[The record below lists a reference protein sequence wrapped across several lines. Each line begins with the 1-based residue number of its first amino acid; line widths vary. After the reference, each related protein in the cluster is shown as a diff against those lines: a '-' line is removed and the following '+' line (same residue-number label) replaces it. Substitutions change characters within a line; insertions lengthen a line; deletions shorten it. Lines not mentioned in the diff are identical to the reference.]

1 MSLDTAGLQQSVMRT
16 ISALGKF
23 MTGKAVRD
31 PELAPHAYLAYL
43 LGWTAIVGFFVLFI
57 FPHLPQAVGLGL
69 ITLLIIAYVLA
80 IVMFNRWNI
89 FTD

>member
-1 MSLDTAGLQQSVMRT
+1 MSLDAAGLQQSVMRT
-16 ISALGKF
+16 IGALGKF

-43 LGWTAIVGFFVLFI
+43 LGWTAIVGFFVLFV

-69 ITLLIIAYVLA
+69 ITLLIIAYVL
-80 IVMFNRWNI
+80 VLVLFNHWNV
-89 FTD
+89 FAD

>member
-1 MSLDTAGLQQSVMRT
+1 MKLDAAGLQQSLSRT
-16 ISALGKF
+16 IGALGKF

-43 LGWTAIVGFFVLFI
+43 LGWTAIVGFFVLFV

-69 ITLLIIAYVLA
+69 ITLLIIAYVL
-80 IVMFNRWNI
+80 VLVLFNHWNV
-89 FTD
+89 FAD

>member
-1 MSLDTAGLQQSVMRT
+1 
-16 ISALGKF
+16 
-23 MTGKAVRD
+23 
-31 PELAPHAYLAYL
+31 
-43 LGWTAIVGFFVLFI
+43 VGFFVLFV

-69 ITLLIIAYVLA
+69 ITLLIIAYVLV

>member
-16 ISALGKF
+16 ISTLGKF

-43 LGWTAIVGFFVLFI
+43 LGWTAIVGLFVLFV

-69 ITLLIIAYVLA
+69 ITLLIIAYVLV

>member
-1 MSLDTAGLQQSVMRT
+1 
-16 ISALGKF
+16 
-23 MTGKAVRD
+23 
-31 PELAPHAYLAYL
+31 
-43 LGWTAIVGFFVLFI
+43 VLFV

-69 ITLLIIAYVLA
+69 ITLLIIAYVLV